1 MKKIKRGFYEV
12 EIIDI
17 TGKPIETAPNEITEK
32 HVRLLEETILEE
44 PAYWLWSHRR
54 WKFKPSDKLS

>member
-1 MKKIKRGFYEV
+1 MKKIKRGYYEV

-17 TGKPIETAPNEITEK
+17 AEKPKETVPNEITEK

-54 WKFKPSDKLS
+54 WKFKSTDKIR

>member
-1 MKKIKRGFYEV
+1 MKKIKRGYYEV

-17 TGKPIETAPNEITEK
+17 TGKPTETVPKEITEK